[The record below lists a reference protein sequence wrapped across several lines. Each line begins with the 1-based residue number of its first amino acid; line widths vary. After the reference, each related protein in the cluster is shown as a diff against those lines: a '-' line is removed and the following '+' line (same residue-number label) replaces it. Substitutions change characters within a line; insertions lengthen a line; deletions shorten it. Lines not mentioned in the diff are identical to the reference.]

1 MRYYQFKLT
10 EEEVQNLKS
19 TLGPKMT
26 NAELED
32 DLDNIETVAANAKE
46 QDPNYYKKIQNSLF
60 KLTQK
65 AKNLLTKQ
73 GQEPAVEED
82 AALAVNDP
90 VAQSIETL
98 RKIIAR
104 LCQGKPIEVCQ
115 DPDAMEIA
123 KEVATLES
131 NLEDRYKQER
141 QAGAEEERQEF
152 KKWYNGLGAKLLKLG
167 QKAISHVEV
176 TPEEL
181 KALSSTER
189 SKVKSSQI
197 NANKFAE
204 ELGNSLETLFLKV
217 LFTDAGKDYDITIKD
232 VDQFL
237 DEAYKGTVINNQE
250 LVAQDSGLIDD
261 FVNDSSRKVYDA
273 IAGPVVKLKPPA
285 SGGANIGPG
294 ELALAM
300 LGNPAAKADK
310 GDIQVGDEMY
320 EVKAGAGS
328 VGGRFNSDK
337 VTTALGGW
345 KAWDKG
351 LEEIAGPG
359 VILRDKNAKGKDR
372 SLYNFNNTGIEKV
385 NSEILSKY
393 SDPEKTK
400 KWLTKTFETLVTNH
414 SELPNMESYIDSMIV
429 KSDDPTLNGTI
440 DEKTYM
446 NLYARL
452 LYDSYAKADRIT
464 NIIIID
470 TKSRTYRI
478 IRDSEDLG
486 AKLGQKGGVRT
497 SGGFNWNDNHQKAS
511 PQFVT
516 N

>member
-1 MRYYQFKLT
+1 MRYNAFRK
-10 EEEVQNLKS
+10 NLLENEQDEILSINDKVKD
-19 TLGPKMT
+19 LAQKDPK
-26 NAELED
+26 A
-32 DLDNIETVAANAKE
+32 LDYAIDAIKKVRQYAQKIIANAKKSPAPKPE
-46 QDPNYYKKIQNSLF
+46 VGEAAEGTAG
-60 KLTQK
+60 KLSI
-65 AKNLLTKQ
+65 LS
-73 GQEPAVEED
+73 QEID
-82 AALAVNDP
+82 AA
-90 VAQSIETL
+90 E
-98 RKIIAR
+98 K
-104 LCQGKPIEVCQ
+104 
-115 DPDAMEIA
+115 EIA
-123 KEVATLES
+123 EICQLLGEKCEGAIINIKKFLSGLYGQMEDLVASSKKE
-131 NLEDRYKQER
+131 
-141 QAGAEEERQEF
+141 GAEEERQEF

-176 TPEEL
+176 TAEEL

-217 LFTDAGKDYDITIKD
+217 LFTDAGKDFNITIKD
-232 VDQFL
+232 VDDFL
-237 DEAYKGTVINNQE
+237 DEAYKGTVINNQQ

-261 FVNDSSRKVYDA
+261 FVNERSKKVYDA

-310 GDIQVGDEMY
+310 GDIQVGDDMY

-351 LEEIAGPG
+351 LKEIAGEG

-393 SDPEKTK
+393 SDPVKTK
-400 KWLTKTFETLVTNH
+400 KWLTKTFQSLVTNH
-414 SELPNMESYIDSMIV
+414 AELPNMERYIDSMIV
-429 KSDDPTLNGTI
+429 KSDDPELNGTI

-452 LYDSYAKADRIT
+452 LYDSYSKADGVT

>member
-19 TLGPKMT
+19 TVGPKMT
-26 NAELED
+26 SAELED

-65 AKNLLTKQ
+65 AKNLLAKK

-115 DPDAMEIA
+115 DPDAMEMA
-123 KEVATLES
+123 QEVATLES

-217 LFTDAGKDYDITIKD
+217 LFTIIGSALTLKKYSYCYRSYDKKMYAAA
-232 VDQFL
+232 F
-237 DEAYKGTVINNQE
+237 Y
-250 LVAQDSGLIDD
+250 
-261 FVNDSSRKVYDA
+261 
-273 IAGPVVKLKPPA
+273 
-285 SGGANIGPG
+285 
-294 ELALAM
+294 
-300 LGNPAAKADK
+300 LG
-310 GDIQVGDEMY
+310 
-320 EVKAGAGS
+320 
-328 VGGRFNSDK
+328 F
-337 VTTALGGW
+337 
-345 KAWDKG
+345 
-351 LEEIAGPG
+351 
-359 VILRDKNAKGKDR
+359 IL
-372 SLYNFNNTGIEKV
+372 LF
-385 NSEILSKY
+385 EIL
-393 SDPEKTK
+393 
-400 KWLTKTFETLVTNH
+400 
-414 SELPNMESYIDSMIV
+414 
-429 KSDDPTLNGTI
+429 
-440 DEKTYM
+440 
-446 NLYARL
+446 
-452 LYDSYAKADRIT
+452 
-464 NIIIID
+464 
-470 TKSRTYRI
+470 
-478 IRDSEDLG
+478 
-486 AKLGQKGGVRT
+486 
-497 SGGFNWNDNHQKAS
+497 
-511 PQFVT
+511 
-516 N
+516 

>member
-1 MRYYQFKLT
+1 MRFNAFRK
-10 EEEVQNLKS
+10 NLLESEQDEILSINDKVKD
-19 TLGPKMT
+19 LAQRDPK
-26 NAELED
+26 A
-32 DLDNIETVAANAKE
+32 LDYAIDAIKKARQYAQKIIANAKRSPAPKPE
-46 QDPNYYKKIQNSLF
+46 VGEAAEGTAG
-60 KLTQK
+60 KLSI
-65 AKNLLTKQ
+65 LS
-73 GQEPAVEED
+73 QE
-82 AALAVNDP
+82 
-90 VAQSIETL
+90 I
-98 RKIIAR
+98 
-104 LCQGKPIEVCQ
+104 
-115 DPDAMEIA
+115 DAMEKEIA
-123 KEVATLES
+123 EICQLLGEKCEGAVV
-131 NLEDRYKQER
+131 NLKKFLSGLYGKMEDLVSSGKQE
-141 QAGAEEERQEF
+141 GAEEERQEF

-176 TPEEL
+176 TAEEL

-217 LFTDAGKDYDITIKD
+217 LFTDAGKDYNITIKD
-232 VDQFL
+232 VDTFL

-250 LVAQDSGLIDD
+250 LVARDSGLIDD
-261 FVNDSSRKVYDA
+261 FVNKRSRKVYDA

-310 GDIQVGDEMY
+310 GDIQVGDDMY

-337 VTTALGGW
+337 VTTALNGW
-345 KAWDKG
+345 KVWDRG
-351 LEEIAGPG
+351 LEEIAGQG

-385 NSEILSKY
+385 NSEILKKY

-400 KWLTKTFETLVTNH
+400 KWLTKTFERLVTNH

-429 KSDDPTLNGTI
+429 KSDDPELNGTI

-452 LYDSYAKADRIT
+452 LYDSYSKADGVT

>member
-1 MRYYQFKLT
+1 MRYNAFRK
-10 EEEVQNLKS
+10 NLLENEQDEILSINDKVKD
-19 TLGPKMT
+19 LAQKDPK
-26 NAELED
+26 A
-32 DLDNIETVAANAKE
+32 LDYAIDAIKKVRQYAQKIIANAKKSPAPKPE
-46 QDPNYYKKIQNSLF
+46 VGEAAEGTAG
-60 KLTQK
+60 KLSI
-65 AKNLLTKQ
+65 LS
-73 GQEPAVEED
+73 QEID
-82 AALAVNDP
+82 AA
-90 VAQSIETL
+90 E
-98 RKIIAR
+98 K
-104 LCQGKPIEVCQ
+104 
-115 DPDAMEIA
+115 EIA
-123 KEVATLES
+123 EICQLLGEKCEGAIINIKKFLSGLYGQMEDLVASSKKE
-131 NLEDRYKQER
+131 
-141 QAGAEEERQEF
+141 GAEEERQEF

-176 TPEEL
+176 TAEEL

-217 LFTDAGKDYDITIKD
+217 LFTDAGKDFNITIKD
-232 VDQFL
+232 VDDFL
-237 DEAYKGTVINNQE
+237 DEAYKGTVINNQQ

-261 FVNDSSRKVYDA
+261 FVNERSKKVYDA

-310 GDIQVGDEMY
+310 GDIQVGDDMY

-351 LEEIAGPG
+351 LKEIAGEG

-400 KWLTKTFETLVTNH
+400 KWLTKTFQSLVTNH
-414 SELPNMESYIDSMIV
+414 AELPNMERYIDSMIV
-429 KSDDPTLNGTI
+429 KSDDPELNGTI

-452 LYDSYAKADRIT
+452 LYDSYSKADGVT